1 MENGNDVTFML
12 RLRALYAAQAY
23 DRRDLARK
31 VGVPVATLLAW
42 EGGQKVPD
50 IRQLHNLA
58 AYFGLPYE
66 FFLSDLPPVTAKKE
80 TVRNWQIADRLGLS
94 EGTVEK
100 LALLAEVAP
109 GKVLDSVDDAI
120 FSIVKSH
127 LDENDEWDGD

>member
-1 MENGNDVTFML
+1 MENDITFML
-12 RLRALYAAQAY
+12 RLRALYAAEAY

-31 VGVPVATLLAW
+31 VGVSIATLLQW
-42 EGGQKVPD
+42 EEGKKVPD
-50 IRQLHNLA
+50 IRQLFALA

-66 FFLSDLPPVTAKKE
+66 FFLSDIPPVAQKKVTA
-80 TVRNWQIADRLGLS
+80 RDWQIADRLGLS

-100 LALLAEVAP
+100 LTLLAEVAP

-127 LDENDEWDGD
+127 LDGNDEWDGD